1 MMMLCPL
8 HKNRIVLKSLG
19 YLRCTTAT
27 GFSANCYDPRE
38 VEKASHV
45 VIGTA
50 GHIDHGKSALVR
62 ALTGTD
68 PDRLKE
74 EKERGITIE
83 LGFAFLAPDSGDNND
98 TSLAFVDVP
107 GHEKFVKNM
116 LAGVGGI
123 DLVMLVVAADES
135 VMPQTREHF
144 DICRLLEIPR
154 GIIVMTKCD
163 LVDAELRELAALE
176 TRELV
181 AGSFLDGAPVV
192 EVSSTTGEG
201 IDTLKQTLFEQ
212 ARTVPG
218 RKASGLFRLP
228 VDRVF
233 SMKGFGTVVTGTL
246 VAGAVHQDDEVE
258 ILPRGLKARVRGLQ
272 VHGEKR
278 DIAAA
283 GQRTAV
289 NLQGLDIDDV
299 ARGDTLT
306 IPATFTPTMMLDAE
320 LDVLASS
327 PIPVKDLTRVH
338 VHVGTAQVL
347 ARVRTLGGKKALAP
361 GDKGIVQLR
370 LESPL
375 VAARGDRFI
384 VRRYSPLETIA
395 GGRVLDARPEK
406 HAVTSADAVTRV
418 EALAAGD
425 NIAAAVQFVA
435 EAGVAGLMEADLA
448 RRLGIDAEAMTD
460 VAATA
465 SLSAVSNKPRIFI
478 APEVTDS
485 LAQRMQEELARFQKK
500 NPLLGGMPKSEL
512 REKTAAR
519 APAEAFEWVLNQLV
533 AEGGLRSVKD
543 LVATADHSIH
553 MSPEETQARDFLV
566 AEYRESGYRPKNLSD
581 VATNGTRDVRLLER
595 VQRVLLKD
603 GTLVQIAD
611 GMVFHRDVLEELKET
626 VRGYKT
632 KRDSIDVSFFKE
644 MAGVTRKHA
653 IPLLEWL
660 DRERVT
666 VRSGNE
672 RRIL

>member
-1 MMMLCPL
+1 M
-8 HKNRIVLKSLG
+8 
-19 YLRCTTAT
+19 
-27 GFSANCYDPRE
+27 D
-38 VEKASHV
+38 KASHV

-74 EKERGITIE
+74 EKERGITID
-83 LGFAFLAPDSGDNND
+83 LGFAFLASENNI
-98 TSLAFVDVP
+98 SLAFVDVP

-144 DICRLLEIPR
+144 EICRLLEIPR
-154 GIIVMTKCD
+154 GIIVLTKCD
-163 LVDAELRELAALE
+163 LVDSDLRELAALE

-181 AGSFLDGAPVV
+181 AGSFLHDAPVV
-192 EVSSTTGEG
+192 EVSSTSGEG
-201 IDTLKQTLFEQ
+201 IDALKQTLFEQ
-212 ARTVPG
+212 AEAVPV

-246 VAGAVHQDDEVE
+246 VAGAVRQDDEVE
-258 ILPRGLKARVRGLQ
+258 ILPRGSKARVRGLQ

-278 DIAAA
+278 ELASA

-289 NLQGLDIDDV
+289 NLQGIDTNDV

-306 IPATFTPTMMLDAE
+306 IPGTFVPTMMLDAE
-320 LDVLASS
+320 LDVLESS
-327 PIPVKDLTRVH
+327 PVPVKDLTRVH
-338 VHVGTAQVL
+338 LHVGTAQVL

-370 LESPL
+370 LESL
-375 VAARGDRFI
+375 VVAARGDRFI
-384 VRRYSPLETIA
+384 LRRYSPLETIA
-395 GGRVLDARPEK
+395 GGLVLDARPEK
-406 HAVTSADAVTRV
+406 HAVTSAAAIARV
-418 EALAAGD
+418 EALLAGD
-425 NIAAAVQFVA
+425 NLTAAVQFVA
-435 EAGVAGLMEADLA
+435 EAGVAGLTEGDLG
-448 RRLGIDAEAMTD
+448 RRLGLDAEEMTD
-460 VAATA
+460 VSRAA
-465 SLSAVSNKPRIFI
+465 LLVAVSEKPRIYI
-478 APEVTDS
+478 GPDVVDS
-485 LAQRMQEELARFQKK
+485 LANRLNDELARFQKK
-500 NPLLGGMPKSEL
+500 NPLLDGMPKSEL

-519 APAEAFEWVLNQLV
+519 APQEVFEWVLTKLV
-533 AEGGLRSVKD
+533 TEGGLRSVRD
-543 LVATADHSIH
+543 LVATADHRIQ
-553 MSPEETQARDFLV
+553 MSPEEAQARDFLV
-566 AEYRESGYRPKNLSD
+566 AEYRESGCRPKNLSEA
-581 VATNGTRDVRLLER
+581 ATNGKQDLRLLER

-626 VRGYKT
+626 IRGYKT
-632 KRDSIDVSFFKE
+632 KRDSIDVGFFKE

-666 VRSGNE
+666 HRSGNA
-672 RRIL
+672 RKIL

>member
-1 MMMLCPL
+1 
-8 HKNRIVLKSLG
+8 VS
-19 YLRCTTAT
+19 
-27 GFSANCYDPRE
+27 SA
-38 VEKASHV
+38 KHV

-74 EKERGITIE
+74 EKERGITID
-83 LGFAFLAPDSGDNND
+83 LGFAFLPATDGND
-98 TSLAFVDVP
+98 VSLAFVDVP

-123 DLVMLVVAADES
+123 DIVMLVVAADES

-154 GIIVMTKCD
+154 GIIVITKCD
-163 LVDAELRELAALE
+163 LVDPELRELAAME

-181 AGSFLDGAPVV
+181 SGSFLEGAPVL
-192 EVSSTTGEG
+192 EVSSKSGEG
-201 IDTLKQTLFEQ
+201 VDALKQTLLEQ
-212 ARTVPG
+212 ASAVPARPG
-218 RKASGLFRLP
+218 TGLFRLP

-246 VAGAVHQDDEVE
+246 IAGAVHRDDEVE
-258 ILPRGLKARVRGLQ
+258 ILPRGSKARVRGLQ

-278 DIAAA
+278 DTASA

-289 NLQGLDIDDV
+289 NLQGIDTDDV

-306 IPATFTPTMMLDAE
+306 LPGTFVPTMMLDAS

-327 PIPVKDLTRVH
+327 PVPIKDLARVH

-347 ARVRTLGGKKALAP
+347 ARVRILGGEKALAP
-361 GDKGIVQLR
+361 GVSGLVQLR
-370 LESPL
+370 LESPV
-375 VAARGDRFI
+375 VAARADRFI
-384 VRRYSPLETIA
+384 LRRYSPLDTIA
-395 GGRVLDARPEK
+395 GGVVLDAHPEK
-406 HAVTSADAVTRV
+406 HAVGSAA
-418 EALAAGD
+418 AAGRVAALHD
-425 NIAAAVQFVA
+425 GDDAAAAVQFVA
-435 EAGVAGLMEADLA
+435 EAGMAGLDEAELS
-448 RRLGIDAEAMTD
+448 RRLGLDAADSSALTENLLA
-460 VAATA
+460 VAE
-465 SLSAVSNKPRIFI
+465 KPRIFI
-478 APEVTDS
+478 APNVVDA
-485 LAQRMQEELARFQKK
+485 LADRLQAALTAFQKE
-500 NPLLGGMPKSEL
+500 NPLHGGMPKSEL

-519 APAEAFEWVLNQLV
+519 ARQEVFEWVLAKLV
-533 AEGGLRSVKD
+533 KEGKLRSERDV
-543 LVATADHSIH
+543 VATAEHTIR
-553 MSPEETQARDFLV
+553 MSPEESQARDFLV
-566 AEYRESGYRPKNLSD
+566 AEYRESGYKPKSLNEA
-581 VATNGTRDVRLLER
+581 ATKGRRDVRLLER

-611 GMVFHRDVLEELKET
+611 GMVFHKDVLEELKQT
-626 VRGYKT
+626 VRGYKST
-632 KRDSIDVSFFKE
+632 RDSIDVGFFKE

-666 VRSGNE
+666 VRAGNE